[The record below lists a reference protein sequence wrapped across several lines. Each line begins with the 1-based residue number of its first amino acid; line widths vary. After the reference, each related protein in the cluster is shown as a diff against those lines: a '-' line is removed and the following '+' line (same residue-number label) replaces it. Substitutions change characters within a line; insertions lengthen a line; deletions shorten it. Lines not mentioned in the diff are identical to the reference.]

1 MDRARASWSQGR
13 VWLAIYGLGLQ
24 AVWIIV
30 LLLLVSSRMLDE
42 AGLEVSAG
50 FLEGEVTAC
59 PLVMELGL
67 CPLVGKIVPW
77 GVSRG
82 G

>member
-1 MDRARASWSQGR
+1 
-13 VWLAIYGLGLQ
+13 
-24 AVWIIV
+24 
-30 LLLLVSSRMLDE
+30 MLDE
-42 AGLEVSAG
+42 AGLGVSVG

-59 PLVMELGL
+59 PLVMELDL
-67 CPLVGKIVPW
+67 CPQVGKIVPW

>member
-1 MDRARASWSQGR
+1 
-13 VWLAIYGLGLQ
+13 
-24 AVWIIV
+24 
-30 LLLLVSSRMLDE
+30 MLDE
-42 AGLEVSAG
+42 AGLEVSAD

-67 CPLVGKIVPW
+67 CPLVGKIMPW

>member
-1 MDRARASWSQGR
+1 MDLVHRLWDHSFL
-13 VWLAIYGLGLQ
+13 V
-24 AVWIIV
+24 
-30 LLLLVSSRMLDE
+30 LVSSPMLDE
-42 AGLEVSAG
+42 AGLGVSAG

-59 PLVMELGL
+59 PLVMELDL
-67 CPLVGKIVPW
+67 CPQVGKIVPW

>member
-1 MDRARASWSQGR
+1 
-13 VWLAIYGLGLQ
+13 
-24 AVWIIV
+24 
-30 LLLLVSSRMLDE
+30 MLIE
-42 AGLEVSAG
+42 AGLEISAG

-59 PLVMELGL
+59 PLVIELGL
-67 CPLVGKIVPW
+67 CPEVGKIVPW